1 MKKVLLTS
9 VLGLS
14 AIASVSYAATE
25 VPSIPGVTASTA
37 GTVTVANAKNNH
49 NNRFGY
55 AVSPLRKEKA
65 INFAGAKTY
74 PAKPYPGTDG
84 KPLNDSTREF
94 GHNTRF
100 GAGFNA
106 TKSATPAKPATPAP
120 AKPATPAPA
129 TPAPAKPATPAP
141 AKPAT
146 PAPAKPATPDPATP
160 APATPDPK
168 AIPGV
173 TRPTTEIVTEAN
185 AANNH
190 NNRFGYAVSPQY
202 KDAYSVSGAET
213 YNTSAPIEG
222 TDGKPLNDST
232 RELGDNTRFGA
243 GFSK

>member
-129 TPAPAKPATPAP
+129 TPAPA
-141 AKPAT
+141 
-146 PAPAKPATPDPATP
+146 
-160 APATPDPK
+160 TPDPK

>member
-9 VLGLS
+9 ALALS

-37 GTVTVANAKNNH
+37 GTVTKANAANNH
-49 NNRFGY
+49 NNRFGF
-55 AVSPLRKEKA
+55 AVSPLNKKA
-65 INFAGAKTY
+65 FSFAGAKTY
-74 PAKPYPGTDG
+74 PAKPVAGTDG
-84 KPLNDSTREF
+84 KPLDDSTREF

-106 TKSATPAKPATPAP
+106 AKSAT
-120 AKPATPAPA
+120 PA

-146 PAPAKPATPDPATP
+146 
-160 APATPDPK
+160 PATPDPK

-173 TRPTTEIVTEAN
+173 TRPTTEIVTEAG

-190 NNRFGYAVSPQY
+190 NNRFGYAVSKQY
-202 KDAYSVSGAET
+202 DKAYSVSGAET
-213 YNTSAPIEG
+213 YPAKPVAG
-222 TDGKPLNDST
+222 TDGKPLDDAT
-232 RELGDNTRFGA
+232 REFGNNTRFGA
-243 GFSK
+243 GFNK